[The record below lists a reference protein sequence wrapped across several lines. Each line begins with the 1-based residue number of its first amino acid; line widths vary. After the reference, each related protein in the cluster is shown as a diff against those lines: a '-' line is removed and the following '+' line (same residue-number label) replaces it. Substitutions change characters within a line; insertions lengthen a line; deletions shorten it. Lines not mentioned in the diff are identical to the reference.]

1 MPARQHRSVARTA
14 RPAASALARAAQP
27 SSGWATALPRLGL
40 VLALAL
46 NAGPGAAAAPAVP
59 ALQSAAAEP
68 ADATQASG
76 FDGVVE
82 AVRQTVVAAQVPGA
96 IVALLVKAGDR
107 VQAGQ
112 LLVRID
118 ARAADQT
125 AAAGDAQVQAARAN
139 LEVAARE
146 VERQRQ
152 LFRQNYISQAALD
165 RAEAAFKAGQAGA
178 NALIAQAGAARTQ
191 SGLHLVRAP
200 FAGVVADVPVALG
213 DMAMPGRA
221 LLTLYD
227 PAALRV
233 TASVPLSALGRAGS
247 VPQARIELPGLGGG
261 AWLQPAAV
269 QVLPAADAAT
279 HTVPLR
285 ASLPAMAGDATAPV
299 PGMFARLW
307 LTLPRAAG
315 AAAAPALLQVPASA
329 VVRRA
334 ELTGVYVL
342 DAAGHPLLRQVRLG
356 RAAGDR
362 VEVLSGLVRGE
373 RVATDPQA
381 AARVR

>member
-1 MPARQHRSVARTA
+1 MPATA
-14 RPAASALARAAQP
+14 RSTPTVLHPAAA
-27 SSGWATALPRLGL
+27 ALPMVAPMLAALTLAALL
-40 VLALAL
+40 VLASPRP
-46 NAGPGAAAAPAVP
+46 AGAAAPAAAP
-59 ALQSAAAEP
+59 ALQAVAAEP
-68 ADATQASG
+68 AAAAQSSG

-96 IVALLVKAGDR
+96 IVELAVKAGDR

-112 LLVRID
+112 LLLRID
-118 ARAADQT
+118 ARAAEQT

-139 LEVAARE
+139 QEVAARE
-146 VERQRQ
+146 FERQRQ
-152 LFRQNYISQAALD
+152 LFHQNYISQAALD
-165 RAEAAFKAGQAGA
+165 RAEATFKASQAES

-200 FAGVVADVPVALG
+200 FAGVVAELPVALG
-213 DMAMPGRA
+213 DMAMPGRP

-233 TASVPLSALGRAGS
+233 TAAVPQSVLARAGAQ
-247 VPQARIELPGLGGG
+247 PQARIELPGLGAG

-279 HTVPLR
+279 HTQPLR
-285 ASLPAMAGDATAPV
+285 AALPPLAAGAVPPV

-307 LTLPRAAG
+307 LTLPRAAATG
-315 AAAAPALLQVPASA
+315 PAAAAALQVPAGA
-329 VVRRA
+329 VVRRG

-342 DAAGHPLLRQVRLG
+342 DAAGRPLLRQVRLG
-356 RAAGDR
+356 RADGDR
-362 VEVLSGLVRGE
+362 VEVLTGLARGE